1 MSHGSSQI
9 PSSRGA
15 CDAAIQQLSLR
26 GLFGSFYQGGQLRS
40 GVLARGGSMDYI
52 VSMKFEWDELKVKRV
67 SRPVVLTLSMLRS
80 FLQTP
85 IE

>member
-1 MSHGSSQI
+1 
-9 PSSRGA
+9 
-15 CDAAIQQLSLR
+15 
-26 GLFGSFYQGGQLRS
+26 
-40 GVLARGGSMDYI
+40 MDYI